1 MLGLDVAGKYQLVY
15 NSCQNET
22 LIEMI
27 FLTKIEINY
36 IDEALL

>member
-1 MLGLDVAGKYQLVY
+1 MLGLELVGKYQLVY

-22 LIEMI
+22 LIEMT

-36 IDEALL
+36 IDES